1 MFWRRDKKR
10 NNKSAQPP
18 NNGPDSHKW
27 ETKMEIIRL
36 ISGKPDLTIE
46 PLSKSTSYP
55 AL

>member
-1 MFWRRDKKR
+1 MFWRKDKKR

-36 ISGKPDLTIE
+36 ISGKPDLKLKSLSE
-46 PLSKSTSYP
+46 PNS
-55 AL
+55 

>member
-1 MFWRRDKKR
+1 MFRRRDKKR

-36 ISGKPDLTIE
+36 ISGKPDLKIE
-46 PLSKSTSYP
+46 PLSEPVS
-55 AL
+55 